1 MNRQKIIAEDKQIAI
16 AKVIEGNSSSAQ
28 SFEDVIQT
36 GVEKV
41 TKTMKNA
48 QGTWINQQKVVIKDK
63 QIVEYRV
70 NFKISFLVD

>member
-16 AKVIEGNSSSAQ
+16 AKVIKDNSSSAQ

-48 QGTWINQQKVVIKDK
+48 QGA
-63 QIVEYRV
+63 
-70 NFKISFLVD
+70 